1 MLVARTRSNA
11 MVGYVVDSDDDD
23 DMPPRPPP
31 VYANPVPVPVPR
43 KSQKFQKFQ
52 KFQKAQNGR
61 SASAGE
67 ARIRKATGSS
77 LERVGA
83 EYEEYYDAKAI
94 VEALTVL
101 SSAQT
106 ARTRRIRELEQ
117 YTAQH
122 AATVEGADDPPRLLL
137 KRLRRVEGCQRWIE
151 DLERLSH
158 APNEHGHRRRT
169 VSYGRKRLKVA
180 GCLWGRRY
188 PICASKI
195 MLPTYRVPQSVAL
208 QGAPR
213 EVRLQLCKSIYYDID
228 MVNSFIRIAMA
239 KAKTYGMDP
248 PLKTLALYGSDD
260 GVREEMLRQIM
271 THHQIYE
278 RNDAKRL
285 PLSLL
290 HGGSYKGWLKDT
302 RPPVWTPLPWVTAFS
317 NDVGR
322 LLAAML
328 EQTDGVE
335 ADIAREKGVIVR
347 EKKRKPYN
355 LSGGIP
361 EADRTIFASIMQSY
375 EDGLLDIVVDAFRRE
390 GWAVGSLQFDGL
402 YVEPQEGI
410 DVEETMR
417 FAEKE
422 VSRRTRGEFDV
433 SLKCKELYGES
444 SDAILEEWATAH
456 LAHVGV

>member
-1 MLVARTRSNA
+1 VLVARTRSNA

-23 DMPPRPPP
+23 DDDMPLRPPP
-31 VYANPVPVPVPR
+31 VYANPVPVPR
-43 KSQKFQKFQ
+43 KDRRGPVGQHAAAGGGADAARK
-52 KFQKAQNGR
+52 R
-61 SASAGE
+61 SKTTA
-67 ARIRKATGSS
+67 SS
-77 LERVGA
+77 LERIGV
-83 EYEEYYDAKAI
+83 EYEEYYDDAAI
-94 VEALTVL
+94 IEALKVL
-101 SSAQT
+101 STSQA
-106 ARTRRIRELEQ
+106 ARAKRVRELEQ
-117 YTAQH
+117 HVQQH
-122 AATVEGADDPPRLLL
+122 PQAKEGADDPQRLLL
-137 KRLRRVEGCQRWIE
+137 KRLRRVEGCQRWFE

-169 VSYGRKRLKVA
+169 VSYGRKRLTVA

-195 MLPTYRVPQSVAL
+195 MLPTYRTPRSVAL

-213 EVRLQLCKSIYYDID
+213 EVRRQICKSIYCDVD

-260 GVREEMLRQIM
+260 GVREEMLQQIM

-278 RNDAKRL
+278 RDDAKRL
-285 PLSLL
+285 PLQLL
-290 HGGSYKGWLKDT
+290 HGGSYKGWLKET
-302 RPPVWTPLPWVTAFS
+302 RPPVWTLLPWVTAFS

-335 ADIAREKGVIVR
+335 AAIAREKGVIVR

-375 EDGLLDIVVDAFRRE
+375 EDELLDIVVDAFRRE
-390 GWAVGSLQFDGL
+390 GWTVGSLQFDGL
-402 YVEPQEGI
+402 YVEPREGI
-410 DVEETMR
+410 DLEDTMR

-444 SDAILEEWATAH
+444 SSAALDEWATAH